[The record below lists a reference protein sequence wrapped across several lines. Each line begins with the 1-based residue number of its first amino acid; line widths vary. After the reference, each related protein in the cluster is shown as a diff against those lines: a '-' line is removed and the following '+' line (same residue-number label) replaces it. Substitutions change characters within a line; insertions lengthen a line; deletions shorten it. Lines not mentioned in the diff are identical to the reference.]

1 MFDAAVLEQLSE
13 RSAEYPSM
21 FASAHSSCIVG
32 LDAVPV
38 EVEVTLRN
46 GTERFTI
53 LGLGGAAVRESRDR
67 ILAAL
72 RHAGF
77 DTPEVILVN
86 LAPAEVRKES
96 AAFDLPIALAIVCAI
111 GGVSSAALQRM
122 AICGELSLTGEV
134 KGSPGV
140 VAHAVSAAQNG
151 FEFVMVPEES
161 SADAAVIS
169 GVKVIGVSSLS
180 EAIRILNG
188 QHRPEIRERPQAQ
201 GRQSGVSLDDVMGQE
216 VAKRALTIA
225 AAGGHN
231 MLMIGPPGC
240 GKSMLAERLA
250 GLLPELSQAELL
262 EVLQIHSV
270 AGLPVTGILSG
281 ARPFRS
287 PHHVVSDAGLI
298 GGGAGPRPGEV
309 SLAHRGV
316 LFLDEFPEFRR
327 STIEALRA
335 PLETGCVQVARAKA
349 SVNFPARFQLIAA
362 MNPCPCGRFG
372 SKQGVCRCPHYA
384 VREYLSRLS
393 QPILDRIDLHV
404 ELEAVAVEDLVWAAP
419 RRSTTYTNGA
429 ADSVRAAREIQIERQ
444 GVLNSEVSEVWMR
457 TESQISHSART
468 LLSEAIRRLGMSARG
483 FVRVLRV
490 SRTIADL
497 GGVDEINDEIVAEA
511 VSYRSLE
518 RLANVVHNGGVG
530 IQR

>member
-1 MFDAAVLEQLSE
+1 
-13 RSAEYPSM
+13 M
-21 FASAHSSCIVG
+21 FASSHSSCIVG

-38 EVEVTLRN
+38 DVEVTLRN
-46 GTERFTI
+46 GTPRFTI

-67 ILAAL
+67 IVAAL
-72 RHAGF
+72 QHAGF
-77 DTPEVILVN
+77 DPPEVILVN

-96 AAFDLPIALAIVCAI
+96 AAFDLPIALAIVSAL
-111 GGVSSAALQRM
+111 GGVSSASLQTM

-134 KGSPGV
+134 KGGPGV
-140 VAHAVSAAQNG
+140 VAHAVSAAQRG
-151 FEFVMVPEES
+151 FEFVMVPEENGS
-161 SADAAVIS
+161 EAAVIS
-169 GVKVIGVSSLS
+169 GVKVIGVGSLS
-180 EAIRILNG
+180 EAVRVLNG
-188 QHRPEIRERPQAQ
+188 QHQPIIRERLPSAAHS
-201 GRQSGVSLDDVMGQE
+201 GRGSLDQVMGQE

-240 GKSMLAERLA
+240 GKSMLAERLV
-250 GLLPELSQAELL
+250 GLLPELSQGELL
-262 EVLQIHSV
+262 EVLRIHSV
-270 AGLPVTGILSG
+270 AGLPIAPLLAG

-335 PLETGCVQVARAKA
+335 PLESGRVQVARAAA
-349 SVNFPARFQLIAA
+349 SVSFPARFQLIAA

-404 ELEAVAVEDLVWAAP
+404 ELEAVNVEDLVWNSP
-419 RRSTTYTNGA
+419 RVTSSSSQPGVE
-429 ADSVRAAREIQIERQ
+429 DSVRVAREMQMVRQ
-444 GVLNSEVSEVWMR
+444 GVLNSEVPELALRGECGMTDSG
-457 TESQISHSART
+457 RT

-483 FVRVLRV
+483 YVRVLRV

-497 GGVDEINDEIVAEA
+497 SGQEQITDEAVAEA

-518 RLANVVHNGGVG
+518 RLANIVHTGGVG
-530 IQR
+530 AMRL

>member
-1 MFDAAVLEQLSE
+1 
-13 RSAEYPSM
+13 
-21 FASAHSSCIVG
+21 
-32 LDAVPV
+32 
-38 EVEVTLRN
+38 
-46 GTERFTI
+46 
-53 LGLGGAAVRESRDR
+53 VRESRDR

-77 DTPEVILVN
+77 DPPEVILVN

-96 AAFDLPIALAIVCAI
+96 AVFDLPIALAIVCAM
-111 GGVSSAALQRM
+111 GGVASDALGKM
-122 AICGELSLTGEV
+122 AICGELSLTGQV
-134 KGSPGV
+134 KGGAGV

-151 FEFVMVPEES
+151 FEYVMVPEES

-169 GVKVIGVSSLS
+169 DVKVIGVSSLS
-180 EAIRILNG
+180 EAIRTLSG
-188 QHRPEIRERPQAQ
+188 KHHPQIRERSREQ
-201 GRQSGVSLDDVMGQE
+201 RRRSSVSLDDVMGQDA
-216 VAKRALTIA
+216 AKRALTIA

-250 GLLPELSQAELL
+250 GILPDLSQAELL

-270 AGLPVTGILSG
+270 AGLPVAGILSG

-298 GGGAGPRPGEV
+298 GGGSGPRPGEV

-327 STIEALRA
+327 STIEALRS

-372 SKQGVCRCPHYA
+372 STQGVCRCPHYA

-404 ELEAVAVEDLVWAAP
+404 ELEAVAVEDLVWATP
-419 RRSTTYTNGA
+419 RPRTISTPHVE
-429 ADSVRAAREIQIERQ
+429 DLVRGARELQVERQ
-444 GVLNSEVSEVWMR
+444 GVLNSEVPEVWIR
-457 TESQISHSART
+457 TESRITDSART

-483 FVRVLRV
+483 YVRVLRV

-497 GGVDEINDEIVAEA
+497 EGREDITDEVVAEA

-518 RLANVVHNGGVG
+518 RLAHIVHSGGVG
-530 IQR
+530 AAR

>member
-1 MFDAAVLEQLSE
+1 
-13 RSAEYPSM
+13 M
-21 FASAHSSCIVG
+21 FASSNSSCIVG

-38 EVEVTLRN
+38 EVEVTLRE
-46 GTERFTI
+46 GTPPRFTI

-72 RHAGF
+72 QHAGF
-77 DTPEVILVN
+77 DPPEVILVN

-96 AAFDLPIALAIVCAI
+96 AVFDLPIALAIVCAM

-151 FEFVMVPEES
+151 FEYVMVPEES
-161 SADAAVIS
+161 SAEAAVIS
-169 GVKVIGVSSLS
+169 GVKVIGTGSLP

-188 QHRPEIRERPQAQ
+188 QYPPVIRERPPRPSRRV
-201 GRQSGVSLDDVMGQE
+201 GGSLDDVMGQE
-216 VAKRALTIA
+216 AAKRALTIA

-250 GLLPELSQAELL
+250 GLLPELSQA
-262 EVLQIHSV
+262 
-270 AGLPVTGILSG
+270 
-281 ARPFRS
+281 FRS

-335 PLETGCVQVARAKA
+335 PLETGWVQVARAKA

-384 VREYLSRLS
+384 VREYLARLS

-404 ELEAVAVEDLVWAAP
+404 ELEAVAVEDLVWASP
-419 RRSTTYTNGA
+419 RPTTTPTTDVEDA
-429 ADSVRAAREIQIERQ
+429 VRGARELQIERQ
-444 GVLNSEVSEVWMR
+444 GVLNSEVPEVWIR
-457 TESQISHSART
+457 TESRITHSART

-483 FVRVLRV
+483 YVRILRV

-497 GGVDEINDEIVAEA
+497 GGVEEINDEVVAEA

-518 RLANVVHNGGVG
+518 RLANVVHSGGVG
-530 IQR
+530 LVR

>member
-1 MFDAAVLEQLSE
+1 
-13 RSAEYPSM
+13 M
-21 FASAHSSCIVG
+21 FAAAHSSCIVA

-67 ILAAL
+67 IHAAL
-72 RHAGF
+72 RHVGF
-77 DTPEVILVN
+77 DPPEVILVN

-96 AAFDLPIALAIVCAI
+96 AAFDLPIALAIVCAM

-140 VAHAVSAAQNG
+140 VAHAVSAAENG

-169 GVKVIGVSSLS
+169 GVKVIGVASLS

-188 QHRPEIRERPQAQ
+188 QHLPEIRERPRGQSRQAAA
-201 GRQSGVSLDDVMGQE
+201 SLDDVMGQE
-216 VAKRALTIA
+216 AAKRALTIA

-250 GLLPELSQAELL
+250 GLLPDLAQTELL
-262 EVLQIHSV
+262 EVLRIHSV
-270 AGLPVTGILSG
+270 AGLPISPLLSG

-327 STIEALRA
+327 STIEALRS
-335 PLETGCVQVARAKA
+335 PLETGCVQVARARA

-419 RRSTTYTNGA
+419 RQSTVGSGDGGA
-429 ADSVRAAREIQIERQ
+429 ADAVRIARELQIQRQ
-444 GVLNSEVSEVWMR
+444 GVLNSEVPEVWIR
-457 TESQISHSART
+457 TESQITHSART

-483 FVRVLRV
+483 YVRVLRV

-497 GGVDEINDEIVAEA
+497 QGLAEINDEVVAEA

-530 IQR
+530 VPR